1 MLRISLI
8 VCGLIA
14 ASIFS
19 FGAGAA
25 NTVNKSNLAEIIA
38 NNAPISP
45 DEARLKTDTIT
56 SIIAPGKAPQTITP
70 QSAKAQA
77 DAAVKD
83 LETLQHYSAD
93 RSFERGEWDKTI
105 TSLDKSIVLNNE
117 GVDKYALA
125 AWLLWS
131 TGKHDE
137 AISYYN
143 KMVLANPNNPD
154 AYFEYGFYYVTQKN
168 DQEAV
173 RWLQTAVAL
182 GLKSPKRHM
191 YGHAL
196 KRLGMKDEA
205 LTFWKKVL
213 VEEPGNEVAR
223 NEVEKLLNP
232 GVAKTTDTPTAVP
245 PIDVLLPTPVPVQPL
260 PAPIAITQTQ
270 LPTPSTNANIKD
282 PVMK

>member
-1 MLRISLI
+1 MLRYSLI
-8 VCGLIA
+8 ICGIIT

-19 FGAGAA
+19 IAAGNQPVKNPA
-25 NTVNKSNLAEIIA
+25 LAEIIA
-38 NNAPISP
+38 SNSPISP
-45 DEARLKTDTIT
+45 EEALKKTDVIL
-56 SIIAPGKAPQTITP
+56 SAVNPGKKPQQITP
-70 QSAKAQA
+70 QSAKIQA

-93 RSFERGEWDKTI
+93 RSFERGEWDKTVA
-105 TSLDKSIVLNNE
+105 SLDKSIALNNE

-137 AISYYN
+137 AIGYYN

-168 DQEAV
+168 DKEAV

-232 GVAKTTDTPTAVP
+232 ETAKTVDTPTMVP
-245 PIDVLLPTPVPVQPL
+245 PIDAKMTTLLLPTPIPVQPQQN
-260 PAPIAITQTQ
+260 PAAI
-270 LPTPSTNANIKD
+270 PGINANAAIKD
-282 PVMK
+282 PIK